1 MHSKIRYYMSL
12 RNLTIK
18 EIAKNLN
25 ISRTQLSKK
34 INGHN
39 ELKLSEII
47 EILKLLNVEFDDLF
61 TDKKIKEV

>member
-1 MHSKIRYYMSL
+1 MSL